1 MISQVDIDDWT
12 DEQFIE
18 VVDEVPEEKQKFEF
32 KETETGEMILDMKDF
47 LAAYGRALYA
57 RFKLSVK
64 V

>member
-1 MISQVDIDDWT
+1 MISQVDIDDWK
-12 DEQFIE
+12 DEDFIA

-57 RFKLSVK
+57 RFKMSVNI
-64 V
+64 